1 MADSPRQ
8 QTASPNTARQHTKAI
23 LKSIHYHGRMKK
35 QLGLALACLWLT
47 ATPVLAQTNP
57 SEFATPSGLTQAQI
71 TQKTAVTSPLDS
83 SLFYELLLGELT
95 HQANEPATSFAL
107 MLDAARKTGDAQLYQ
122 RATEI
127 ALQARSGDLALQATR
142 AWKQALPTSREAN
155 RYQLQI
161 LIALNR
167 IAETIEPLKTEI
179 ETASNNA
186 ERLTLIN
193 TIPQLYVRTNDKKLA
208 ATVVENAL
216 ADSLKLPLTVGTAWA
231 SIGRMR
237 VAADDLTGALEAA
250 QHGHNADAR
259 AESPV
264 VLALGLINPKL
275 PDAEKLVQHYLQT
288 SANTARY
295 EIRLA
300 YVRALLDAQRQAE
313 AHAQLKILTHDQP
326 TLAEGWLL
334 LGAWQLQENQLI
346 QGQISL
352 ERFVALAAQQPA
364 QIESLRDLNQ
374 AYLLLSQ
381 LAEKRKDYTAA
392 QDWLNKIEGVAILVP
407 TQTRRAS
414 ILARQGKLEEGRQ
427 LIRQLPERNPEEARI
442 KLNAEIGLLREFKRY
457 ELAYTLL
464 AQTLATIPDD
474 TDLLYEQSMMAEKL
488 HRLTEMERLLRQIIQ
503 LKPDFYNAYNA
514 LGYSFADRAIR
525 LSEAR
530 ELIRKALS
538 YAPTDPFIQ
547 DSLGWVEF
555 RMGHAAE
562 AAKIFQTAYQIK
574 SDPEIAAHYGE
585 VLWSLGQRNRALTI
599 WKEGW
604 QLNRDNET
612 LIKTLKR
619 LRVKL

>member
-1 MADSPRQ
+1 
-8 QTASPNTARQHTKAI
+8 
-23 LKSIHYHGRMKK
+23 MKK

-474 TDLLYEQSMMAEKL
+474 TDLLYEQSMMAEKI

>member
-1 MADSPRQ
+1 
-8 QTASPNTARQHTKAI
+8 
-23 LKSIHYHGRMKK
+23 MKK

-326 TLAEGWLL
+326 ALAEGWLL

>member
-1 MADSPRQ
+1 
-8 QTASPNTARQHTKAI
+8 
-23 LKSIHYHGRMKK
+23 MKK

>member
-1 MADSPRQ
+1 
-8 QTASPNTARQHTKAI
+8 
-23 LKSIHYHGRMKK
+23 MKK

-122 RATEI
+122 RVTEI

-326 TLAEGWLL
+326 ALAEGWLL

>member
-1 MADSPRQ
+1 
-8 QTASPNTARQHTKAI
+8 
-23 LKSIHYHGRMKK
+23 MKK

-208 ATVVENAL
+208 ATVIENAL

-326 TLAEGWLL
+326 ALAEGWLL

-407 TQTRRAS
+407 AQTRRAS

>member
-1 MADSPRQ
+1 
-8 QTASPNTARQHTKAI
+8 
-23 LKSIHYHGRMKK
+23 MKK

-326 TLAEGWLL
+326 ALAEGWLL

-464 AQTLATIPDD
+464 AQTLASIPDD